1 VSATGKQAG
10 EPDINKRLIEFSHI
24 WMEAAL
30 KEERHILDERAPTS
44 KFKKQK
50 RHS

>member
-1 VSATGKQAG
+1 MAEHAA
-10 EPDINKRLIEFSHI
+10 EPDIKKSLMELSHI

-30 KEERHILDERAPTS
+30 KEERHILGGRAS